1 MILFSVEELSPRLK
15 WSGWSNPAIFAVG
28 LAAFKPLIL
37 LESALLAL
45 SALEKPDPL
54 DATETKLLAGLPR
67 RMSRLD
73 RKLSKMAVDRLVD
86 LVEAS
91 EVDALVGDSA
101 AEVTVEAVDDVKLL
115 VEPSM
120 RFPDPAAKLR
130 GRLSVEDVAEVVE
143 AALVDILGDDST
155 VHSSFIMVS
164 ALIDA
169 AVEFSLGMF
178 LLLELSV
185 FVVMAVVAPGSPLMF
200 VLSIARCENLGLL

>member
-1 MILFSVEELSPRLK
+1 MILFSVEELSPRPK

>member
-1 MILFSVEELSPRLK
+1 MILFSVEELSPRPK
-15 WSGWSNPAIFAVG
+15 WSGWSNPAIFAVE

-37 LESALLAL
+37 LESALL
-45 SALEKPDPL
+45 ALEKPDPL

-91 EVDALVGDSA
+91 QVDALVGDSA

-120 RFPDPAAKLR
+120 RFSNPAAKSW

-169 AVEFSLGMF
+169 AVEFSSRMF